1 MNFMIP
7 SCDQLKEAAEIIA
20 PYVHRT
26 PILSSS
32 TLNRHIHSE
41 VWFKCENLQRM
52 GAFKIR
58 GATHAIM
65 KLNEEQ
71 KARGVITHSSG
82 NFAQA
87 VALAASSLDTK
98 ATVVMPETAPRIKK
112 EAVQSYGA
120 NLVECAPSLEA
131 REKTMESIRS
141 KSGATFLHPSNDMN
155 VILGQSTVA
164 WEFIEEMEELDV
176 ILTPVGGGGLIAG
189 TALATQ
195 HLLPEAETI
204 GSEPFGADDAYL
216 SLKTGKIQPSINPMT
231 IADGLKTQLGDQNFP
246 IIMKY
251 VSRIIRVEES
261 EIIAAMRYIWERM
274 KIIIEPSSA
283 VAVAALFR
291 NKGEFKNRRV
301 GVILTGGNVDL
312 GNLPFT

>member
-1 MNFMIP
+1 MIP
-7 SCDQLKEAAEIIA
+7 SYDQLKEAAEIIA

-87 VALAASSLDTK
+87 VALAASSLDIK
-98 ATVVMPETAPRIKK
+98 ATVVMPETAPRVKK

-141 KSGATFLHPSNDMN
+141 KSGAAFLHPSNDMN

-176 ILTPVGGGGLIAG
+176 LLTPVGGGGLIAG
-189 TALATQ
+189 TSLVTQ